1 MCLFQT
7 ASTTHPEQNKKT
19 QNNLSTNLKAVIAVF
34 IDIEAHL
41 DGWKFMNKKSKAKG
55 AQDDAPADETMG
67 LMPQQTPDKREG
79 MTQAE

>member
-1 MCLFQT
+1 M
-7 ASTTHPEQNKKT
+7 
-19 QNNLSTNLKAVIAVF
+19 
-34 IDIEAHL
+34 